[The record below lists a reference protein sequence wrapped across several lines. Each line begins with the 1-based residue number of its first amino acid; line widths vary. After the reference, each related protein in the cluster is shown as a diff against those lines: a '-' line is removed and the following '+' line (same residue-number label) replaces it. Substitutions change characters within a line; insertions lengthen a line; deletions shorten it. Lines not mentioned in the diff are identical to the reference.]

1 MEAEC
6 SFSAI
11 VKQQAVAGGDKPE
24 EKNAVQLLI
33 SMNSKQRQEERWR
46 RERKSY
52 VTRRCP
58 SSLRLYT
65 NVLFITST
73 MAPECESW
81 MLFMEIVVPRLS
93 QGGDE
98 EENERK

>member
-58 SSLRLYT
+58 SSLKGVHQRTVHNL
-65 NVLFITST
+65 NNGSR
-73 MAPECESW
+73 M
-81 MLFMEIVVPRLS
+81 
-93 QGGDE
+93 
-98 EENERK
+98 

>member
-33 SMNSKQRQEERWR
+33 SMNSKQRQEEME
-46 RERKSY
+46 ERKKELCHEAVSIFSEG
-52 VTRRCP
+52 VHQCTVHNLNNG
-58 SSLRLYT
+58 S
-65 NVLFITST
+65 
-73 MAPECESW
+73 
-81 MLFMEIVVPRLS
+81 
-93 QGGDE
+93 
-98 EENERK
+98 